1 MLGVECRASGIAVST
16 NSSQFKF
23 NNEINAKRMR
33 MNEWQACVIACRLK
47 EFLQMLNAWGTQ
59 THTQTQPQ
67 NQTLYR
73 RAKACG
79 WKNFNDELN
88 RISLI
93 FGWANG

>member
-1 MLGVECRASGIAVST
+1 MAS
-16 NSSQFKF
+16 
-23 NNEINAKRMR
+23 M
-33 MNEWQACVIACRLK
+33 CYRLQVK
-47 EFLQMLNAWGTQ
+47 GFLTNAWCTQ